1 MALNFLHPGAPR
13 NQPVVDLPAATSAIA
28 IAILN
33 AGVTLLSY
41 HLLPSC
47 KDDVAKTMMYAHY
60 DVYQGAN
67 LVTAMLGVALLVVV
81 MAFPEE
87 AAVFRSAV
95 WWHPVVRWIVWVT
108 KVLTGVIL
116 TYSLSIL
123 YSCLGMY
130 AWPLFDGL
138 SHGFHHHFFLVAVVV
153 ILCNIVYFYW
163 VYCSELRHGNIE

>member
-13 NQPVVDLPAATSAIA
+13 NQPVVDLPAATSAI

-47 KDDVAKTMMYAHY
+47 HGDGAKTMHAYY
-60 DVYQGAN
+60 DVYQLGAN
-67 LVTAMLGVALLVVV
+67 LVTAMLGVALLVVG
-81 MAFPEE
+81 MAFPE
-87 AAVFRSAV
+87 AAFRSPA

-108 KVLTGVIL
+108 KVLTGVTL
-116 TYSLSIL
+116 TYSLSVL
-123 YSCLGMY
+123 YSCLRTY

-138 SHGFHHHFFLVAVVV
+138 SHSFYHHFFLVAVVV
-153 ILCNIVYFYW
+153 ILCNIMYFYS
-163 VYCSELRHGNIE
+163 VYCSELRHVNIQ